1 MKPEFSEKV
10 CLWILFIFCLT
21 ITSMLLKA
29 FMANLSLAEF
39 IRVFSAA
46 GNLPVFW
53 GTVITPVISGFA
65 IVYIAVS
72 KKNQTT
78 FRSIVLA
85 YLPAIALS
93 LIMTTIGMQIVGIIL
108 LFSLSLLL
116 YNSLKRMSNNS

>member
-1 MKPEFSEKV
+1 MKSEFSEKI
-10 CLWILFIFCLT
+10 CLWVLFIFCLA

-29 FMANLSLAEF
+29 LMANLSLAEF
-39 IRVFSAA
+39 IRVFSAV
-46 GNLPVFW
+46 GDSPIFW
-53 GTVITPVISGFA
+53 GSVITPVISGIA

-93 LIMTTIGMQIVGIIL
+93 LIMATIGMQIAGLML
-108 LFSLSLLL
+108 LFSLSLLF
-116 YNSLKRMSNNS
+116 YNSLKRLSNNS